1 MRHWYVLI
9 GLLLAI
15 ALPPV
20 ATALDQTFYVSFAS
34 RIIIFALVASSLN
47 LVLGYGGMLSFG
59 HTAFFGAGAYTVA
72 ILAQHGV
79 HSAWIAWPLAMLV
92 AALLALPIGAMSLR
106 TRGVYFI
113 MITLAFAQMI
123 YYVFVSLKTYGGDDG
138 LTLAER
144 SGLRFFGFGI
154 DLKSDAA
161 FYYVCLALLAAVLW
175 LLARL
180 AKSRFGHALGAIKMN
195 EVRAEAIGFP
205 TYRIKLACFVLAAAL
220 AGLGGALIANQN
232 NFVSPTLMHWTQS
245 GMLMVMLIVGGSG
258 HLLGGVIGAAVLLLL
273 EETLSAHTQ
282 HWQLVLGIVLL
293 AIVLFA
299 QRGVAGIFARK
310 AA

>member
-1 MRHWYVLI
+1 MRRGIVLLS
-9 GLLLAI
+9 LLLAI
-15 ALPPV
+15 ALPLV
-20 ATALDQTFYVSFAS
+20 AISFEQSFYVSLAS
-34 RIIIFALVASSLN
+34 RILIFALVATSLN

-59 HTAFFGAGAYTVA
+59 HAAFFGAGAYTVA

-79 HSAWIAWPLAMLV
+79 QSAWVAWPLAMLV
-92 AALLALPIGAMSLR
+92 PALLALPIGAISLR

-123 YYVFVSLKTYGGDDG
+123 YYVFVSLKSYGGDDG
-138 LTLAER
+138 VTLAER
-144 SGLRFFGFGI
+144 SVVGLGI
-154 DLKSDAA
+154 DLKNDAT
-161 FYYVCLALLAAVLW
+161 FYYVCLALLAALLW

-180 AKSRFGHALGAIKMN
+180 ARSRFGHALGAIKMN

-205 TYRIKLACFVLAAAL
+205 TYRIKLACFVIAAAL

-232 NFVSPTLMHWTQS
+232 NFVSPALMHWTQS

-258 HLLGGVIGAAVLLLL
+258 HLFGGVVGAALLLLL

-282 HWQLVLGIVLL
+282 HWQLALGIVLL
-293 AIVLFA
+293 GVVLFA
-299 QRGVAGIFARK
+299 QRGIAGLFARK